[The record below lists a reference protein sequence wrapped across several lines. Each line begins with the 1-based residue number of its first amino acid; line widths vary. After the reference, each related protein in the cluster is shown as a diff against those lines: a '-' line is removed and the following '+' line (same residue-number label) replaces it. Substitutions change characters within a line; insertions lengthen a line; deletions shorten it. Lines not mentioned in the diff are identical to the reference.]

1 MVMDP
6 PYDEALRVEIWQL
19 DLRQRYAMRCARMEA
34 ATGVRSN

>member
-19 DLRQRYAMRCARMEA
+19 DLRAAVCDAMR
-34 ATGVRSN
+34 SNGN